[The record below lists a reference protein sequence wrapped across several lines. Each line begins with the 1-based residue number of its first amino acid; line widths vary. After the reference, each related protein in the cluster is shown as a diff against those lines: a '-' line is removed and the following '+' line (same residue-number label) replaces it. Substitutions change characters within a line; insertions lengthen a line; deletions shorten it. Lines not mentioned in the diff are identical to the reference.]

1 MIQLFNMKKI
11 LSLLFALAFS
21 LMVFAQKTV
30 TGIITDADGK
40 ALASASVTIE
50 EPGKNAILAYGISN
64 AKGEYKVSFTSP
76 ESNLDLKIK
85 AFNQKPITQSIKND
99 DQKLNFSLDSQATE
113 IQEVRLKT
121 KLITKKGDTISY
133 DLKSFENK
141 NDRTLADVLKK
152 IPGIE
157 VNKDGTVLYQGEAI
171 NKFYVNGK
179 DLMEGGYGTIN
190 NSLPK
195 DAVSKVEVLE
205 NHQPVSIL
213 RDKVPSEQAALN
225 IKLKKSV
232 TMTGRGEIAA
242 GFSPLLWNVK
252 LTPMFFGQKNQWV
265 INYKANNNGESV
277 EKEGNLLSFGSRWEG
292 RRSQSKQN
300 SWTNIETAGTPDI
313 PEKRYLLNN
322 VHFFSANLLTS
333 PFKSKEW
340 ELKANVNYTY
350 NDVERDS
357 YTKTAYDDIPA
368 NELLAGRTLEQS
380 RSNDFYTNAAK
391 GELIFTKNAKKGF
404 FKNTTTWNGFWNTNR
419 GFSSLD
425 TQASGNIFSNQS
437 LASPSGSFQNSLST
451 IIPWKDKLINVMS
464 YFKYQNDKQNMEV
477 DPANY
482 TDKLVPLLGKLNK
495 DNIYSK
501 YKQYALSETL
511 EVNHS
516 ASVGFSFKKLTIIPE
531 IGLNM
536 NFNNLKSSLSGL
548 RNNSYQVLPTP
559 TDPEM
564 INTGG
569 FQNNID
575 WNELTPYT
583 QVSLNYKSDRLNINL
598 TLPANFYSIRYQDNL
613 YNQLA
618 NKTKTALEPTFFA
631 SYDFA
636 SFFKYWVFAN
646 QGFDFGS
653 FGFLYGG
660 NMLTSAGNVS
670 RRYVGDLTD
679 SQMPE
684 YLSRNIGTRL
694 EYRNPLNNL
703 FFNVRYNYGTLKRNI
718 VETFV
723 TTGGV
728 GGTVGIEARENA
740 TKSQS
745 ESAEIGKYFPKFK
758 SNISTSF
765 TNTDSNSFSFF
776 NEKFIESKNNI
787 QTWTAK
793 FNNAYFSWLS
803 IDYNISMNWRNN
815 KNETLSTSQKSS
827 GWNHNLAAYIY
838 PSENHTF
845 GFNWD
850 NSVTSTLGNTY
861 RNPFYDLS
869 YQYTWVKRKID
880 FEFKWLNITNKKVYE
895 TVAPNIEQGNT
906 VTQSYIIRPSQFMFT
921 VKFNFK

>member
-1 MIQLFNMKKI
+1 MKKI
-11 LSLLFALAFS
+11 LSILFALAFS
-21 LMVFAQKTV
+21 LIVFAQKTV
-30 TGIITDADGK
+30 SGVITDGDGK
-40 ALASASVTIE
+40 PLASASVTIE

-64 AKGEYKVSFTSP
+64 AKGEYKVNFSSS

-85 AFNQKPITQSIKND
+85 AFNQKAITQSIKND
-99 DQKLNFSLDSQATE
+99 DQKLNFSMDSQTTE

-213 RDKVPSEQAALN
+213 RDKVPSDQAALN

-232 TMTGRGEIAA
+232 TMTGRGEVGA

-265 INYKANNNGESV
+265 VNYKANNNGESV

-292 RRSQSKQN
+292 RRSQAKQS
-300 SWTNIETAGTPDI
+300 SWTNVETAGTPDI

-322 VHFFSANLLTS
+322 VHFVSANLLTS

-340 ELKANVNYTY
+340 ELKANVSYTN

-357 YTKTAYDDIPA
+357 HTKTAYDDNKINA
-368 NELLAGRTLEQS
+368 TLAGRTLEQS
-380 RSNDFYTNAAK
+380 RTNDFYTNAAK
-391 GELIFTKNAKKGF
+391 AELIFTKNAKKGF
-404 FKNTTTWNGFWNTNR
+404 FKNTTTWNGFWNANR
-419 GFSSLD
+419 GFSELD
-425 TQASGNIFSNQS
+425 TNVKASPYIFGDQS
-437 LASPSGSFQNSLST
+437 LESPSGSFQNSLST

-464 YFKYQNDKQNMEV
+464 YFKYQRDKQTMSVN
-477 DPANY
+477 PASYSNY
-482 TDKLVPLLGKLNK
+482 FTGLNTS
-495 DNIYSK
+495 NLFETYR
-501 YKQYALSETL
+501 QQTLSETL

-516 ASVGFSFKKLTIIPE
+516 ASVGFTFKKLTIIPE

-536 NFNNLKSSLSGL
+536 NFNHLKSLLTGSAGG
-548 RNNSYQVLPTP
+548 SYYTVS
-559 TDPEM
+559 
-564 INTGG
+564 NRS
-569 FQNNID
+569 QNNID

-583 QVSLNYKSDRLNINL
+583 QVAFNYKSDRLNMNL
-598 TLPANFYSIRYQDNL
+598 TVPMNFYSIRYQDNL

-618 NKTKTALEPTFFA
+618 NKTKTAFEPTFFA

-646 QGFDFGS
+646 QSYDFGS

-660 NMLTSAGNVS
+660 DLLTSAGNLS
-670 RRYVGDLTD
+670 RRYVTDLTD
-679 SQMPE
+679 SQMPD
-684 YLSRNIGTRL
+684 YLSRNLGTRL

-718 VETFV
+718 AETFA
-723 TTGGV
+723 TAGGI
-728 GGTVGIEARENA
+728 GGTIGIVAEENA
-740 TKSQS
+740 TRTQS
-745 ESAEIGKYFPKFK
+745 ESAEIGKYLPKFK

-765 TNTDSNSFSFF
+765 TNTDSNSFSYF
-776 NEKFIESKNNI
+776 NGNFIESKNNI
-787 QTWTAK
+787 QTWSAK
-793 FNNAYFSWLS
+793 FNNSYFSWLS
-803 IDYNISMNWRNN
+803 VDYNISMNWSNNRNVTRSN
-815 KNETLSTSQKSS
+815 SQKNS

-850 NSVTSTLGNTY
+850 NSVTSTEGNTY
-861 RNPFYDLS
+861 KNPFYDLS

-880 FEFKWLNITNKKVYE
+880 FEFKWLNISNRKVYE
-895 TVAPNIEQGNT
+895 IVNVDITRGY
-906 VTQSYIIRPSQFMFT
+906 TQTQRYNIRPSQFMFT

>member
-1 MIQLFNMKKI
+1 MKKI
-11 LSLLFALAFS
+11 LSILFVLTFS
-21 LMVFAQKTV
+21 LIVFAQKTISGV
-30 TGIITDADGK
+30 ITDTDGK

-64 AKGEYKVSFTSP
+64 AKGEYKVSFSSA

-99 DQKLNFSLDSQATE
+99 DQKLNFSMDSQATE

-232 TMTGRGEIAA
+232 TMTGRGEIGA

-292 RRSQSKQN
+292 KRSQASQN
-300 SWTNIETAGTPDI
+300 SWTNIETAATPDI

-333 PFKSKEW
+333 PFKNKEW
-340 ELKANVNYTY
+340 ELKANV
-350 NDVERDS
+350 S
-357 YTKTAYDDIPA
+357 YTNNSIKREDLQTKIYEALSDGQTFVSSTNNRFYDNIV
-368 NELLAGRTLEQS
+368 
-380 RSNDFYTNAAK
+380 K

-404 FKNTTTWNGFWNTNR
+404 FKNTTTWNSFWNSDRAFVDNNLPPLE
-419 GFSSLD
+419 GSSDLIHKFANESLD
-425 TQASGNIFSNQS
+425 
-437 LASPSGSFQNSLST
+437 SPTGTFQNSLST
-451 IIPWKDKLINVMS
+451 IVPWKDKLINVMS
-464 YFKYQNDKQNMEV
+464 YVKYQKDRQTMAITPGNYLKDFKLGSYDKF
-477 DPANY
+477 
-482 TDKLVPLLGKLNK
+482 T
-495 DNIYSK
+495 
-501 YKQYALSETL
+501 QYANSKSVEA
-511 EVNHS
+511 NHS
-516 ASVGFSFKKLTIIPE
+516 ASVGFSYKKWTFTPE
-531 IGLNM
+531 VGLNLS
-536 NFNNLKSSLSGL
+536 FNNLKSIIAGE
-548 RNNSYQVLPTP
+548 NNGTSQYLGI
-559 TDPEM
+559 D
-564 INTGG
+564 N
-569 FQNNID
+569 QNDTD
-575 WNELTPYT
+575 WNQVQPYT
-583 QVSLNYKSDRLNINL
+583 QVGINYKSQNFNLNLNV
-598 TLPANFYSIRYQDNL
+598 PMNFYEITYKDNIRQDYLNKSKAAFEPNL
-613 YNQLA
+613 
-618 NKTKTALEPTFFA
+618 FA
-631 SYDFA
+631 SLDFA
-636 SFFKYWVFAN
+636 SFFKIWAFAN
-646 QGFDFGS
+646 QSYDFGN

-660 NMLTSAGNVS
+660 NILTSPTNLQK
-670 RRYVGDLTD
+670 RYSNQVE
-679 SQMPE
+679 MPE
-684 YLSRNIGTRL
+684 YLSRMIGSRL

-703 FFNVRYNYGTLKRNI
+703 FFNVRYNYSTNKRNLI
-718 VETFV
+718 ETYKTNGF
-723 TTGGV
+723 
-728 GGTVGIEARENA
+728 ISELALESLENI
-740 TKSQS
+740 TKSQT

-758 SNISTSF
+758 TNLSINV
-765 TNTDSNSFSFF
+765 TNTDSNSFSSF
-776 NEKFIESKNNI
+776 NDALGESTNSRQSMGI
-787 QTWTAK
+787 K
-793 FNNAYFSWLS
+793 FNNAYFSWFS
-803 IDYNISMNWRNN
+803 VDYNINLNWNRNTN
-815 KNETLSTSQKSS
+815 KILNTVLNSN
-827 GWNHNLAAYIY
+827 GWNHNLSAFIY
-838 PSENHTF
+838 PSDNHTF

-850 NSVTSTLGNTY
+850 ELTTNASGQNFRNS
-861 RNPFYDLS
+861 FYDIS
-869 YQYTWVKRKID
+869 YQYTWVKKKID
-880 FEFKWLNITNKKVYE
+880 FEFKWLNIANRKVYE
-895 TVAPNIEQGNT
+895 TIKVDAFQQLITTNQI
-906 VTQSYIIRPSQFMFT
+906 YIRPSQFMFT

>member
-1 MIQLFNMKKI
+1 MKKF
-11 LSLLFALAFS
+11 LSFLFALTFS
-21 LMVFAQKTV
+21 LIVFGQKTV
-30 TGIITDADGK
+30 TGIVTDSDGK

-64 AKGEYKVSFTSP
+64 AKGEYKVSFTSA
-76 ESNLDLKIK
+76 ESTLDLKIK
-85 AFNQKPITQSIKND
+85 AFNQKPITQTIKND

-213 RDKVPSEQAALN
+213 RDKVPSDQAALN

-232 TMTGRGEIAA
+232 TMTGRGEVGA

-265 INYKANNNGESV
+265 VNYKANNNGESV

-292 RRSQSKQN
+292 RRSQTSQK
-300 SWTNIETAGTPDI
+300 SWTNVETAGTPDV

-322 VHFFSANLLTS
+322 VHFISANLLTS
-333 PFKSKEW
+333 PFKNKEW
-340 ELKANVNYTY
+340 ELKANVNYTN

-357 YTKTAYDDIPA
+357 RTTTAYD
-368 NELLAGRTLEQS
+368 NTESNGLLAGRTLEQS

-391 GELIFTKNAKKGF
+391 AELIFTKNAKKGF
-404 FKNTTTWNGFWNTNR
+404 FKNTTTFNGFWNANR
-419 GFSSLD
+419 GFSELD
-425 TQASGNIFSNQS
+425 TNVAASPYIFGDQS
-437 LASPSGSFQNSLST
+437 LESPSGSFQNSLST

-464 YFKYQNDKQNMEV
+464 YFKYQKDKQTMSVN
-477 DPANY
+477 PASYANFF
-482 TDKLVPLLGKLNK
+482 TGLNTSNTF
-495 DNIYSK
+495 DTYR
-501 YKQYALSETL
+501 QQTLSETM
-511 EVNHS
+511 EINHS
-516 ASVGFSFKKLTIIPE
+516 ASVGFTFKKLTIIPE

-536 NFNNLKSSLSGL
+536 NFNNLKSLLTGSAGGNYYTV
-548 RNNSYQVLPTP
+548 NNRS
-559 TDPEM
+559 
-564 INTGG
+564 
-569 FQNNID
+569 QNNID

-583 QVSLNYKSDRLNINL
+583 QVAFNYKSDRFNMNL
-598 TLPANFYSIRYQDNL
+598 TVPVNFYSIRYQDNL
-613 YNQLA
+613 YNQLTD
-618 NKTKTALEPTFFA
+618 KTKTALEPTFFA

-646 QGFDFGS
+646 QSYDFGN

-660 NMLTSAGNVS
+660 DILTSAGNIS
-670 RRYVGDLTD
+670 RRYVDGLDG
-679 SQMPE
+679 SKMPD
-684 YLSRNIGTRL
+684 YLSRNVGTRL

-718 VETFV
+718 AETFN
-723 TTGGV
+723 TAGGI
-728 GGTVGIEARENA
+728 GGTIGIVAVENS
-740 TKSQS
+740 TRSQS
-745 ESAEIGKYFPKFK
+745 ESAEIGKYLPKFK

-776 NEKFIESKNNI
+776 NGNFIESKNNL
-787 QTWTAK
+787 QTWAVK

-803 IDYNISMNWRNN
+803 VDYNISMNWNNNRNVTSSN
-815 KNETLSTSQKSS
+815 SQKNS

-850 NSVTSTLGNTY
+850 NSVTSTQGNTY
-861 RNPFYDLS
+861 KNPFYDIS
-869 YQYTWVKRKID
+869 YQYTWVKKKID
-880 FEFKWLNITNKKVYE
+880 FELKWLNITNRKVYE
-895 TVAPNIEQGNT
+895 IVNVDITRGYTQ
-906 VTQSYIIRPSQFMFT
+906 TQSYNIRPSQFMFT

>member
-1 MIQLFNMKKI
+1 MTMKRI
-11 LSLLFALAFS
+11 LSALFM
-21 LMVFAQKTV
+21 LMFTVVVFGQKTISGV
-30 TGIITDADGK
+30 ITDSDGK
-40 ALASASVTIE
+40 PLASASVTVE

-64 AKGEYKVSFTSP
+64 AKGEYKVNVTSS
-76 ESNLDLKIK
+76 ENNLDLKIK
-85 AFNQKPITQSIKND
+85 AFNQKPITQSIKNE
-99 DQKLNFSLDSQATE
+99 DQKLNFSMDSQATE

-179 DLMEGGYGTIN
+179 DLMEGGYGTVN

-232 TMTGRGEIAA
+232 TMTGRGEIGA

-265 INYKANNNGESV
+265 VNYKANNNGESV

-292 RRSQSKQN
+292 RRSQAGQK
-300 SWTNIETAGTPDI
+300 SWTSVETAGVPDV

-333 PFKSKEW
+333 PFKNKEW
-340 ELKANVNYTY
+340 ELKANINYT
-350 NDVERDS
+350 NNAVERDS
-357 YTKTAYDDIPA
+357 HTKTSYDNILA
-368 NELLAGRTLEQS
+368 NGALAGRTLEQS
-380 RSNDFYTNAAK
+380 RSNDFYTNTAK
-391 GELIFTKNAKKGF
+391 AELIFTKNAKKGF
-404 FKNTTTWNGFWNTNR
+404 FKNTTTWNGFWNADR
-419 GFSSLD
+419 GFSGLD
-425 TQASGNIFSNQS
+425 TNLETQPYIFGNQS
-437 LASPSGSFQNSLST
+437 LQSPTGSFQNSLST

-464 YFKYQNDKQNMEV
+464 YFKYQKDKQTMEV
-477 DPANY
+477 SPASY
-482 TDKLVPLLGKLNK
+482 TDYFTGLNNGIF
-495 DNIYSK
+495 DTYRQSS
-501 YKQYALSETL
+501 LSETL

-516 ASVGFSFKKLTIIPE
+516 ASVGFTFKKLTIIPE

-536 NFNNLKSSLSGL
+536 NFNNLKSLLSGSSKGSYYSLSG
-548 RNNSYQVLPTP
+548 NS
-559 TDPEM
+559 
-564 INTGG
+564 
-569 FQNNID
+569 QNNID

-583 QVSLNYKSDRLNINL
+583 QVSFNYKSERLNMNL
-598 TLPANFYSIRYQDNL
+598 TLPVNFYSITYKDNL

-618 NKTKTALEPTFFA
+618 DKTKTALEPTFFA

-646 QGFDFGS
+646 QTYDFGS

-660 NMLTSAGNVS
+660 DILTSAGNLS
-670 RRYVGDLTD
+670 RRYVDGLTN

-684 YLSRNIGTRL
+684 YLNRNVGTRL

-703 FFNVRYNYGTLKRNI
+703 FFNVRYNYGTIKRNI
-718 VETFV
+718 VETFD
-723 TTGGV
+723 TTGGI
-728 GGTVGIEARENA
+728 GGTIGIQALENS

-765 TNTDSNSFSFF
+765 TNSDSNSFSFF
-776 NEKFIESKNNI
+776 NGNFIESKNNI
-787 QTWTAK
+787 QTWSAK
-793 FNNAYFSWLS
+793 FNNTYFSWLS
-803 IDYNISMNWRNN
+803 VDYNISMNWRNN
-815 KNETLSTSQKSS
+815 KNATKSTSQKSS

-838 PSENHTF
+838 PSDNHTF

-850 NSVTSTLGNTY
+850 NSVTSTQGNTY
-861 RNPFYDLS
+861 KNPFYDLS

-880 FEFKWLNITNKKVYE
+880 FEFKWLNIANKKVYE
-895 TVAPNIEQGNT
+895 TVAVNIDRGNT
-906 VTQSYIIRPSQFMFT
+906 VTQSYNIRPSQFMFT

>member
-1 MIQLFNMKKI
+1 MKKV
-11 LSLLFALAFS
+11 LSIFFMLAFT
-21 LMVFAQKTV
+21 LMVFAQKTISGV
-30 TGIITDADGK
+30 ITDGDGK
-40 ALASASVTIE
+40 ALASASITVE

-64 AKGEYKVSFTSP
+64 AKGEYKVTVTSS
-76 ESNLDLKIK
+76 ESNLDLKVK
-85 AFNQKPITQSIKND
+85 AFNQKPITQSIKNE
-99 DQKLNFSLDSQATE
+99 DQKINFSMDSQATE

-179 DLMEGGYGTIN
+179 DLMEGGYGTVN

-232 TMTGRGEIAA
+232 TMTGRGEIGA

-265 INYKANNNGESV
+265 VNYKANNNGESV
-277 EKEGNLLSFGSRWEG
+277 EKEGNLLAFGSRWEG
-292 RRSQSKQN
+292 RRSQAAQK
-300 SWTNIETAGTPDI
+300 SWTNIETAGTPDL

-333 PFKSKEW
+333 PFKNKEW

-357 YTKTAYDDIPA
+357 HTKTAYDDIPA
-368 NELLAGRTLEQS
+368 NNDLAGRTLEQS
-380 RSNDFYTNAAK
+380 RRNDFYTNSAK
-391 GELIFTKNAKKGF
+391 AELIFTKNAKKGF
-404 FKNTTTWNGFWNTNR
+404 FKNTTTWNGFWNTNN
-419 GFSSLD
+419 GFSGLD
-425 TQASGNIFSNQS
+425 TTDENVPYISGNQS
-437 LASPSGSFQNSLST
+437 LQSPSGSFQNSLST

-464 YFKYQNDKQNMEV
+464 YFKYQKDKQTMKVN
-477 DPANY
+477 PASY
-482 TDKLVPLLGKLNK
+482 TDYFTGLSTIGLY
-495 DNIYSK
+495 DTYR
-501 YKQYALSETL
+501 QYALSETL

-516 ASVGFSFKKLTIIPE
+516 ASVGFTYKKLTIIPE

-536 NFNNLKSSLSGL
+536 NFNNLKSLLSGSKDNIYMSL
-548 RNNSYQVLPTP
+548 AGRN
-559 TDPEM
+559 
-564 INTGG
+564 
-569 FQNNID
+569 QNDVD

-583 QVSLNYKSDRLNINL
+583 QVSFNYKSDRLNMNL
-598 TLPANFYSIRYQDNL
+598 TLPVNFYSIKYQDNL

-618 NKTKTALEPTFFA
+618 DKTKTALEPTFFV

-636 SFFKYWVFAN
+636 SFFKYWVFAS
-646 QGFDFGS
+646 QSYDFGS

-660 NMLTSAGNVS
+660 NVLTSAGNLS
-670 RRYVGDLTD
+670 QRYVSDL
-679 SQMPE
+679 SNSKMPE
-684 YLSRNIGTRL
+684 YLNRNVGTRL

-703 FFNVRYNYGTLKRNI
+703 FFNVRYNYGTMKRNI
-718 VETFV
+718 VETFA
-723 TTGGV
+723 TTGGI
-728 GGTVGIEARENA
+728 GGSIGIEARENS

-765 TNTDSNSFSFF
+765 TNSDSNSFSFF
-776 NEKFIESKNNI
+776 NENFIESKNNV
-787 QTWTAK
+787 QTWSAK
-793 FNNAYFSWLS
+793 FNNTYFSWLS

-815 KNETLSTSQKSS
+815 KNATRATSQKSS
-827 GWNHNLAAYIY
+827 GWSHNLAAYIY
-838 PSENHTF
+838 PSDNHTF

-850 NSVTSTLGNTY
+850 NSVTSTQGNTY
-861 RNPFYDLS
+861 KNPFYDLS
-869 YQYTWVKRKID
+869 YQYTWVKKKID
-880 FEFKWLNITNKKVYE
+880 FELKWLNITNQKIYE
-895 TVAPNIEQGNT
+895 TVAVNIEQGNT
-906 VTQSYIIRPSQFMFT
+906 VTQSYKIRPSQFMFT

>member
-1 MIQLFNMKKI
+1 M
-11 LSLLFALAFS
+11 
-21 LMVFAQKTV
+21 LMSTVAVFGQKTIS
-30 TGIITDADGK
+30 GIINDGDGK
-40 ALASASVTIE
+40 PLASASVTIE

-64 AKGEYKVSFTSP
+64 SKGEYKVTFNSS

-85 AFNQKPITQSIKND
+85 AFNQRPIAQSIKNE
-99 DQKLNFSLDSQATE
+99 DQKINFSMDSQATE

-232 TMTGRGEIAA
+232 TMTGRGEIGA

-292 RRSQSKQN
+292 RRSQAGQK
-300 SWTNIETAGTPDI
+300 SWTNIETASVPDV

-333 PFKSKEW
+333 PFKNKEW
-340 ELKANVNYTY
+340 ELKANA
-350 NDVERDS
+350 S
-357 YTKTAYDDIPA
+357 YTNNSIKREDLQTKVFGAGSISVPTLPNGGTFVSSTNNRFYD
-368 NELLAGRTLEQS
+368 
-380 RSNDFYTNAAK
+380 NAAK

-404 FKNTTTWNGFWNTNR
+404 FKNTTTWNSFWNTDRANVHNNLPPVLNDPTATPIHK
-419 GFSSLD
+419 FADESLD
-425 TQASGNIFSNQS
+425 
-437 LASPSGSFQNSLST
+437 SPTGTFQNSLST
-451 IIPWKDKLINVMS
+451 IIPWKDKLVNFMS
-464 YFKYQNDKQNMEV
+464 YVKYQKDKQTLTVSPGNYMENFGFSNF
-477 DPANY
+477 DKISQY
-482 TDKLVPLLGKLNK
+482 T
-495 DNIYSK
+495 ISK
-501 YKQYALSETL
+501 TL

-516 ASVGFSFKKLTIIPE
+516 ASVGFSYRKWTFTPE
-531 IGLNM
+531 FGLNM
-536 NFNNLKSSLSGL
+536 NFNNLKS
-548 RNNSYQVLPTP
+548 V
-559 TDPEM
+559 
-564 INTGG
+564 ITGEVSNHNYFLG
-569 FQNNID
+569 SDRQNDMD
-575 WNELTPYT
+575 WNEVMPYT
-583 QVSLNYKSDRLNINL
+583 QVGVNFKSQNFNLNL
-598 TLPANFYSIRYQDNL
+598 TLPMNFYGITYKDNIRQNYLDKSKTVFEPNL
-613 YNQLA
+613 FA
-618 NKTKTALEPTFFA
+618 NL
-631 SYDFA
+631 DFA
-636 SFFKYWVFAN
+636 SFFKIWAFAN
-646 QGFDFGS
+646 QSYDFGN

-660 NMLTSAGNVS
+660 NMLTSPTNLQKRFS
-670 RRYVGDLTD
+670 DNIE
-679 SQMPE
+679 MPE
-684 YLSRNIGTRL
+684 YLSRMIGSRL

-703 FFNVRYNYGTLKRNI
+703 FFNVRYNYSTNKRNL
-718 VETFV
+718 
-723 TTGGV
+723 
-728 GGTVGIEARENA
+728 IESYKTNGFISELELQSKENSIK
-740 TKSQS
+740 TQT
-745 ESAEIGKYFPKFK
+745 EGAEIGKYFPKFK
-758 SNISTSF
+758 SNLSISG
-765 TNTDSNSFSFF
+765 TNTDSNSFSYF
-776 NEKFIESKNNI
+776 NSDLRESANSR
-787 QTWTAK
+787 QTLGIK
-793 FNNAYFSWLS
+793 FNNTYFSWFSL
-803 IDYNISMNWRNN
+803 DYNINLNWSKNTN
-815 KNETLSTSQKSS
+815 KNDNTVFKSS

-838 PSENHTF
+838 PSDNHTF

-850 NSVTSTLGNTY
+850 DLSTKASGQNFRNS
-861 RNPFYDLS
+861 FFDLS

-880 FEFKWLNITNKKVYE
+880 FEFKWLNIANRKVYE
-895 TVAPNIEQGNT
+895 TVNVDVLQQL
-906 VTQSYIIRPSQFMFT
+906 VTTNQMYIRPSQFMFT

>member
-1 MIQLFNMKKI
+1 MKKL
-11 LSLLFALAFS
+11 LSIIFALAFS
-21 LMVFAQKTV
+21 MIIFAQKTV
-30 TGIITDADGK
+30 TGVITDADGK

-213 RDKVPSEQAALN
+213 RDKVPSDQAALN

-232 TMTGRGEIAA
+232 TMTGRGEVGA

-292 RRSQSKQN
+292 RRSQAKQS
-300 SWTNIETAGTPDI
+300 SWTNVETAGTPDV

-322 VHFFSANLLTS
+322 VHFFSANLLSS
-333 PFKSKEW
+333 PFKNKEW
-340 ELKANVNYTY
+340 EMKANVSYTN

-357 YTKTAYDDIPA
+357 HTKTVYDD
-368 NELLAGRTLEQS
+368 NEINGTLAGRTLEQS

-391 GELIFTKNAKKGF
+391 AELIFTKNAKKGF
-404 FKNTTTWNGFWNTNR
+404 FKNTTTWNGFWNANR
-419 GFSSLD
+419 GFSELD
-425 TQASGNIFSNQS
+425 TNVKAQPYIFGNQS
-437 LASPSGSFQNSLST
+437 LESPSGSFQNSLST

-464 YFKYQNDKQNMEV
+464 YFKYQKDKQTMSVN
-477 DPANY
+477 PASYTNY
-482 TDKLVPLLGKLNK
+482 FTGLNLSNLF
-495 DNIYSK
+495 DTYR
-501 YKQYALSETL
+501 QQTLSETT
-511 EVNHS
+511 EINHS
-516 ASVGFSFKKLTIIPE
+516 ASVGFTFKKLTVIPE

-536 NFNNLKSSLSGL
+536 NFNNLKSLLTGSAGGTYYTV
-548 RNNSYQVLPTP
+548 NNRS
-559 TDPEM
+559 
-564 INTGG
+564 
-569 FQNNID
+569 QNNID

-583 QVSLNYKSDRLNINL
+583 QVAFNYKSDRLNMNL
-598 TLPANFYSIRYQDNL
+598 TVPVNFYSIRYQDNL

-618 NKTKTALEPTFFA
+618 DKTKTVFEPTFFA

-646 QGFDFGS
+646 QSYDFGN

-660 NMLTSAGNVS
+660 DLLTSAGNLS
-670 RRYVGDLTD
+670 RR
-679 SQMPE
+679 
-684 YLSRNIGTRL
+684 
-694 EYRNPLNNL
+694 
-703 FFNVRYNYGTLKRNI
+703 
-718 VETFV
+718 
-723 TTGGV
+723 
-728 GGTVGIEARENA
+728 
-740 TKSQS
+740 
-745 ESAEIGKYFPKFK
+745 
-758 SNISTSF
+758 
-765 TNTDSNSFSFF
+765 
-776 NEKFIESKNNI
+776 
-787 QTWTAK
+787 
-793 FNNAYFSWLS
+793 
-803 IDYNISMNWRNN
+803 
-815 KNETLSTSQKSS
+815 
-827 GWNHNLAAYIY
+827 
-838 PSENHTF
+838 
-845 GFNWD
+845 
-850 NSVTSTLGNTY
+850 
-861 RNPFYDLS
+861 
-869 YQYTWVKRKID
+869 
-880 FEFKWLNITNKKVYE
+880 
-895 TVAPNIEQGNT
+895 
-906 VTQSYIIRPSQFMFT
+906 
-921 VKFNFK
+921 

>member
-1 MIQLFNMKKI
+1 M
-11 LSLLFALAFS
+11 
-21 LMVFAQKTV
+21 LMSTVAVFGQKTIS
-30 TGIITDADGK
+30 GIINDGDGK
-40 ALASASVTIE
+40 PLASASVTIE

-64 AKGEYKVSFTSP
+64 SKGEYKVTFNSS

-85 AFNQKPITQSIKND
+85 AFNQRPVTQSIKNE
-99 DQKLNFSLDSQATE
+99 DQKINFSMDSQATE

-232 TMTGRGEIAA
+232 TMTGRGEIGA

-292 RRSQSKQN
+292 RRSQAGQK
-300 SWTNIETAGTPDI
+300 SWTNIETASVPDV

-333 PFKSKEW
+333 PFKNKEW
-340 ELKANVNYTY
+340 ELKANA
-350 NDVERDS
+350 S
-357 YTKTAYDDIPA
+357 YTNNSIKREDLQTKVFGAGSISVPTLPNGGTFVSSTNNRFYD
-368 NELLAGRTLEQS
+368 
-380 RSNDFYTNAAK
+380 NAAK

-404 FKNTTTWNGFWNTNR
+404 FKNTTTWNSFWNTDRANVDNNLPPVLNDPTATPIHK
-419 GFSSLD
+419 FADESLD
-425 TQASGNIFSNQS
+425 
-437 LASPSGSFQNSLST
+437 SPTGTFQNSLST
-451 IIPWKDKLINVMS
+451 IIPWKDKLVNFMS
-464 YFKYQNDKQNMEV
+464 YVKYQKDKQTLTVSPGNYMENFGFSNF
-477 DPANY
+477 DKISQY
-482 TDKLVPLLGKLNK
+482 T
-495 DNIYSK
+495 ISK
-501 YKQYALSETL
+501 TL

-516 ASVGFSFKKLTIIPE
+516 ASVGFSYRKWTFTPE
-531 IGLNM
+531 FGLNM
-536 NFNNLKSSLSGL
+536 NFNNLKS
-548 RNNSYQVLPTP
+548 V
-559 TDPEM
+559 
-564 INTGG
+564 ITGEVSNHNYFLG
-569 FQNNID
+569 SDRQNDMD
-575 WNELTPYT
+575 WNEVMPYT
-583 QVSLNYKSDRLNINL
+583 QVGVNFKSQNFNLNL
-598 TLPANFYSIRYQDNL
+598 TLPMNFYGITYKDNIRQNYLDKSKTVFEPNL
-613 YNQLA
+613 FA
-618 NKTKTALEPTFFA
+618 NL
-631 SYDFA
+631 DFA
-636 SFFKYWVFAN
+636 SFFKIWAFAN
-646 QGFDFGS
+646 QSYDFGN

-660 NMLTSAGNVS
+660 NMLTSPTNLQKRFS
-670 RRYVGDLTD
+670 DNIE
-679 SQMPE
+679 MPE
-684 YLSRNIGTRL
+684 YLSRMIGSRL

-703 FFNVRYNYGTLKRNI
+703 FFNVRYNYSTNKRNL
-718 VETFV
+718 
-723 TTGGV
+723 
-728 GGTVGIEARENA
+728 IESYKTNGFISELELQSKENSIK
-740 TKSQS
+740 TQT
-745 ESAEIGKYFPKFK
+745 EGAEIGKYFPKFK
-758 SNISTSF
+758 SNLSISG
-765 TNTDSNSFSFF
+765 TNTDSNSFSYF
-776 NEKFIESKNNI
+776 NSDLRESANSR
-787 QTWTAK
+787 QTLGIK
-793 FNNAYFSWLS
+793 FNNTYFSWFSL
-803 IDYNISMNWRNN
+803 DYNINLNWSKNTN
-815 KNETLSTSQKSS
+815 KNDNTVFKSS

-838 PSENHTF
+838 PSDNHTF

-850 NSVTSTLGNTY
+850 DLSTKASGQNFRNS
-861 RNPFYDLS
+861 FFDLS

-880 FEFKWLNITNKKVYE
+880 FEFKWLNIANRKVYE
-895 TVAPNIEQGNT
+895 TVNVDVLQQL
-906 VTQSYIIRPSQFMFT
+906 VTTNQMYIRPSQFMFT

>member
-1 MIQLFNMKKI
+1 MKKI
-11 LSLLFALAFS
+11 LSILFALAFS
-21 LMVFAQKTV
+21 LIVFAQKTV
-30 TGIITDADGK
+30 SGVITDGDGK
-40 ALASASVTIE
+40 PLASASVTIE

-64 AKGEYKVSFTSP
+64 AKGEYKVNFSSS

-85 AFNQKPITQSIKND
+85 AFNQKAITQSIKND
-99 DQKLNFSLDSQATE
+99 DQKLNFSMDSQTTE

-213 RDKVPSEQAALN
+213 RDKVPSDQAALN

-232 TMTGRGEIAA
+232 TMTGRGEVGA

-265 INYKANNNGESV
+265 VNYKANNNGESV

-292 RRSQSKQN
+292 RRSQAKQS
-300 SWTNIETAGTPDI
+300 SWTNVETAGTPDI

-322 VHFFSANLLTS
+322 VHFVSANLLTS

-340 ELKANVNYTY
+340 ELKANVSYTN

-357 YTKTAYDDIPA
+357 HTKTAYDDNKINA
-368 NELLAGRTLEQS
+368 TLAGRTLEQS
-380 RSNDFYTNAAK
+380 RTNDFYTNAAK
-391 GELIFTKNAKKGF
+391 AELIFTKNAKKGF
-404 FKNTTTWNGFWNTNR
+404 FKNTTTWNGFWNANR
-419 GFSSLD
+419 GFSELD
-425 TQASGNIFSNQS
+425 TNVKASPYIFGDQS
-437 LASPSGSFQNSLST
+437 LESPSGSFQNSLST

-464 YFKYQNDKQNMEV
+464 YFKYQRDKQTMSVN
-477 DPANY
+477 PASYSNY
-482 TDKLVPLLGKLNK
+482 FTGLNTS
-495 DNIYSK
+495 NLFETYR
-501 YKQYALSETL
+501 QQTLSETL

-516 ASVGFSFKKLTIIPE
+516 TSVGFTFKKLTIIPE

-536 NFNNLKSSLSGL
+536 NFNHLKSLLTGSAGG
-548 RNNSYQVLPTP
+548 SYYTVS
-559 TDPEM
+559 
-564 INTGG
+564 NRS
-569 FQNNID
+569 QNNID

-583 QVSLNYKSDRLNINL
+583 QVAFNYKSDRLNMNL
-598 TLPANFYSIRYQDNL
+598 TVPMNFYSIRYQDNL

-618 NKTKTALEPTFFA
+618 NKTKTAFEPTFFA

-646 QGFDFGS
+646 QSYDFGS

-660 NMLTSAGNVS
+660 DLLTSAGNLS
-670 RRYVGDLTD
+670 RRYVTDLTD
-679 SQMPE
+679 SQMPD
-684 YLSRNIGTRL
+684 YLSRNLGTRL

-718 VETFV
+718 AETFA
-723 TTGGV
+723 TAGGI
-728 GGTVGIEARENA
+728 GGTIGIVAEENA
-740 TKSQS
+740 TRTQS
-745 ESAEIGKYFPKFK
+745 ESAEIGKYLPKFK

-765 TNTDSNSFSFF
+765 TNTDSNSFSYF
-776 NEKFIESKNNI
+776 NGNFIESKNNI
-787 QTWTAK
+787 QTWSSK
-793 FNNAYFSWLS
+793 FNNSYFSWLS
-803 IDYNISMNWRNN
+803 VDYNISMNWSNNRNVTRSN
-815 KNETLSTSQKSS
+815 SQKNS

-850 NSVTSTLGNTY
+850 NSVTSTEGNTY
-861 RNPFYDLS
+861 KNPFYDLS

-880 FEFKWLNITNKKVYE
+880 FEFKWLNISNRKVYE
-895 TVAPNIEQGNT
+895 IVNVDITRGY
-906 VTQSYIIRPSQFMFT
+906 TQTQRYNIRPSQFMFT

>member
-1 MIQLFNMKKI
+1 MKKL
-11 LSLLFALAFS
+11 LSILFALSFS
-21 LMVFAQKTV
+21 MIVFAQKTI
-30 TGIITDADGK
+30 TGVITDGDGK

-64 AKGEYKVSFTSP
+64 AKGEYKVSFNSS

-99 DQKLNFSLDSQATE
+99 DQKLNFSMDSQATE

-213 RDKVPSEQAALN
+213 RDKVPSDQAALN

-232 TMTGRGEIAA
+232 TMTGRGEVGA

-265 INYKANNNGESV
+265 VNYKANNNGESV

-292 RRSQSKQN
+292 RRSQTKQN
-300 SWTNIETAGTPDI
+300 SWTNVETAGTPDI

-322 VHFFSANLLTS
+322 VHFVSANLLTS
-333 PFKSKEW
+333 PFKNKEW
-340 ELKANVNYTY
+340 ELKANVNYTN

-357 YTKTAYDDIPA
+357 YSKTVYNA
-368 NELLAGRTLEQS
+368 NYFNANLAGRTIEQT
-380 RSNDFYTNAAK
+380 RSNDFYTNSSKA
-391 GELIFTKNAKKGF
+391 ELIFTKNAKKGF
-404 FKNTTTWNGFWNTNR
+404 FKNTTTWNGFWNANR
-419 GFSSLD
+419 GFSGLD
-425 TQASGNIFSNQS
+425 TEKSGYIFSNQS
-437 LASPSGSFQNSLST
+437 LESPSGSFQNSLST

-464 YFKYQNDKQNMEV
+464 YFKYQKDKQTMEV
-477 DPANY
+477 NPANY
-482 TDKLVPLLGKLNK
+482 TDQLTGLSTPNLY
-495 DNIYSK
+495 DTYR
-501 YKQYALSETL
+501 QRALSETM
-511 EVNHS
+511 EINHS
-516 ASVGFSFKKLTIIPE
+516 ASVGFTFKKLTIIPE

-536 NFNNLKSSLSGL
+536 NFNNLKSLLSASKNNNYMTLGG
-548 RNNSYQVLPTP
+548 RN
-559 TDPEM
+559 
-564 INTGG
+564 
-569 FQNNID
+569 QNDVD

-583 QVSLNYKSDRLNINL
+583 QVSLNYKSDRLNMNL
-598 TLPANFYSIRYQDNL
+598 TLPANFYSIKYQDNL
-613 YNQLA
+613 YDQLA

-646 QGFDFGS
+646 QSYDFGN

-660 NMLTSAGNVS
+660 NILTSAGNVS
-670 RRYVGDLTD
+670 QRYVSDLTD
-679 SQMPE
+679 SKMPE
-684 YLSRNIGTRL
+684 YLSRNVGTRL

-703 FFNVRYNYGTLKRNI
+703 FFNVRYNYGTVKRNI
-718 VETFV
+718 VETFN

-728 GGTVGIEARENA
+728 GGTVGIETRENS
-740 TKSQS
+740 TRSQS

-776 NEKFIESKNNI
+776 NNNFIESKNNI
-787 QTWTAK
+787 QTWSAK

-803 IDYNISMNWRNN
+803 VDYNISMNWSNN
-815 KNETLSTSQKSS
+815 KNVSESTSQKNS

-850 NSVTSTLGNTY
+850 NSVTSTQGNTY
-861 RNPFYDLS
+861 KNPFYDLS

-880 FEFKWLNITNKKVYE
+880 FEFKWLNISNRKVYE
-895 TVAPNIEQGNT
+895 VVNVDISKGY
-906 VTQSYIIRPSQFMFT
+906 TQTQRYNIRPSQFMFT

>member
-1 MIQLFNMKKI
+1 MKKN
-11 LSLLFALAFS
+11 LSVLFV
-21 LMVFAQKTV
+21 LMFTIAVFAQKTI
-30 TGIITDADGK
+30 TGVINDADGK
-40 ALASASVTIE
+40 PLASASVTIE

-64 AKGEYKVSFTSP
+64 SKGEYKVSFTSS

-85 AFNQKPITQSIKND
+85 AFNQKPITRSITNS
-99 DQKLNFSLDSQATE
+99 DQKLNFSMDSQATE

-232 TMTGRGEIAA
+232 TMTGRGEIGA

-265 INYKANNNGESV
+265 VNYKANNNGESV
-277 EKEGNLLSFGSRWEG
+277 EKEGNLLSFGNRWEG
-292 RRSQSKQN
+292 RRSQTSQQ
-300 SWTNIETAGTPDI
+300 SWTNIETAGTPDL

-322 VHFFSANLLTS
+322 VHFVSANLLTS
-333 PFKSKEW
+333 PFKNKEW

-357 YTKTAYDDIPA
+357 YSKTVYDA
-368 NELLAGRTLEQS
+368 NHTNANLAGKTFEQI
-380 RSNDFYTNAAK
+380 RNNDFYTNSSKA
-391 GELIFTKNAKKGF
+391 ELIFTKNAKKGF
-404 FKNTTTWNGFWNTNR
+404 FKNTTTWNGFWNQNR
-419 GFSSLD
+419 GFSSIDRPILD
-425 TQASGNIFSNQS
+425 QNTGSYSIMNTAGNQS
-437 LASPSGSFQNSLST
+437 LESPSGSFQNSLST
-451 IIPWKDKLINVMS
+451 IIPWKDKLLNVMS
-464 YFKYQNDKQNMEV
+464 YFKYQKDKQNLEV
-477 DPANY
+477 DPAKYVNDI
-482 TDKLVPLLGKLNK
+482 TGLSS
-495 DNIYSK
+495 IYDR

-511 EVNHS
+511 EINHS
-516 ASVGFSFKKLTIIPE
+516 ASVGFSYKKWTFTPE
-531 IGLNM
+531 AGLNM
-536 NFNNLKSSLSGL
+536 SFNNLKSDLFGSN
-548 RNNSYQVLPTP
+548 NNSYQVLMPAK
-559 TDPEM
+559 PED
-564 INTGG
+564 GG
-569 FQNNID
+569 YQNNVD
-575 WNELTPYT
+575 WNEVTPYT
-583 QVSLNYKSDRLNINL
+583 QIGINYKSERLNLNL
-598 TLPANFYSIRYQDNL
+598 TVPVNFYSIKYQDHL
-613 YNQLA
+613 YNQST
-618 NKTKTALEPTFFA
+618 NKTKTALEPSFFA

-636 SFFKYWVFAN
+636 SFFKYWVFAS
-646 QGFDFGS
+646 QSYDFGS

-660 NMLTSAGNVS
+660 NMLTSAGNLS
-670 RRYVGDLTD
+670 RRYVDDL
-679 SQMPE
+679 SNSKMPE
-684 YLSRNIGTRL
+684 YLNRNIGTRL

-703 FFNVRYNYGTLKRNI
+703 FFNVRYNYSTVKRNLAQTF
-718 VETFV
+718 ETS
-723 TTGGV
+723 GI
-728 GGTVGIEARENA
+728 GGTIGLVIIPNTVR
-740 TKSQS
+740 TQT

-758 SNISTSF
+758 SNLSTSF
-765 TNTDSNSFSFF
+765 TNRDSNPFSYF
-776 NEKFIESKNNI
+776 NNDPIRSKTNT

-793 FNNAYFSWLS
+793 FNNTYFSWLS
-803 IDYNISMNWRNN
+803 VDYNISMNWNN
-815 KNETLSTSQKSS
+815 NENATKGTSQKSS

-838 PSENHTF
+838 PSDNHTF

-850 NSVTSTLGNTY
+850 NSVTSTEGNTY
-861 RNPFYDLS
+861 KNPFFDLS
-869 YQYTWVKRKID
+869 YQYTWVKKKID
-880 FEFKWLNITNKKVYE
+880 FEFKWLNISNRKVYE
-895 TVAPNIEQGNT
+895 IVNVNVDQQNT
-906 VTQSYIIRPSQFMFT
+906 VYQTYNIRPSQFMFT